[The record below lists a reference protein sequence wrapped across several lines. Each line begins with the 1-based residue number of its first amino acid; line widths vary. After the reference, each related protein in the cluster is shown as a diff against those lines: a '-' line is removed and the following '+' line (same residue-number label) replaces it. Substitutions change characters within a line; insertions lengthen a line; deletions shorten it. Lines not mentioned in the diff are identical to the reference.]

1 MKHPVVYILES
12 TTHPNK
18 VYTGYTSD
26 LEKRL
31 RQHNGLYLGGAKSTR
46 RYRPWKVHCY
56 VDGFES
62 STEALKFEYK
72 IKHKRKGT
80 GISGRIAT
88 INRELKSYLKVNY
101 PLGDA

>member
-26 LEKRL
+26 IEKRL
-31 RQHNGLYLGGAKSTR
+31 KQHNGLLRSGAKSTR
-46 RYRPWKVHCY
+46 RYRPWKIHCY

-72 IKHKRKGT
+72 IKHRRLGS
-80 GISGRIAT
+80 GISGRIST
-88 INRELKSYLKVNY
+88 INRELKPHLKINY